1 MLGGIEKNLTVRWVR
16 FAAFTARFTLSKAP
30 SFPPCA
36 PTIVLQEIMFNC
48 Y

>member
-1 MLGGIEKNLTVRWVR
+1 MIGGIERNLTVRWIR
-16 FAAFTARFTLSKAP
+16 FAAFTARFTSSKAS
-30 SFPPCA
+30 SFLPCA